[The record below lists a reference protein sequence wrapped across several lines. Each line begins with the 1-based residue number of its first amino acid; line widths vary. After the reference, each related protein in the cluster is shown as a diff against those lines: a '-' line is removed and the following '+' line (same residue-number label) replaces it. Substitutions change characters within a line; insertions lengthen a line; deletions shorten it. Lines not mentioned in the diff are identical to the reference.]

1 LGLVHLL
8 SSPFFSKKENSCWV
22 LFALM
27 SYSREQKKKWTL
39 KYNP

>member
-1 LGLVHLL
+1 LFL

-27 SYSREQKKKWTL
+27 SYSREQKK
-39 KYNP
+39 